1 MWVCNLLASVAVQQA
16 GQVGKALD
24 PAEAVQGMWIRSL
37 FLILLGTSLL
47 ILAVRRLRQ
56 FRLRERYALLFML
69 MGLPFIGLA
78 FWQDGVGWLA
88 DRLYMQYN
96 TFALLCVSVFL
107 FLAVFELLT
116 IVSMQD
122 RKITTLAQMVGI
134 LMERQQLDERAVRDD
149 PENRAGADRGQHV
162 ERN

>member
-1 MWVCNLLASVAVQQA
+1 
-16 GQVGKALD
+16 
-24 PAEAVQGMWIRSL
+24 MWIRSL
-37 FLILLGTSLL
+37 FLIVIGFSLL

-56 FRLRERYALLFML
+56 FKLRERYALLFML

-78 FWQDGVGWLA
+78 FWQDGVGWMA
-88 DRLYMQYN
+88 ERLHMQYN
-96 TFALLCVSVFL
+96 TLALISVSVFL

-134 LMERQQLDERAVRDD
+134 LMERQNLNEHAVRDD
-149 PENRAGADRGQHV
+149 TEARVASPRGDVSQ
-162 ERN
+162 ETRN